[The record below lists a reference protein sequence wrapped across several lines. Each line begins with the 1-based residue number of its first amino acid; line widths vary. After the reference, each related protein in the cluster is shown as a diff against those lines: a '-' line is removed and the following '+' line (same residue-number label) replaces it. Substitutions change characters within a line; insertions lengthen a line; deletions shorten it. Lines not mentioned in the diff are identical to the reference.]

1 MYVLRKISNFVSK
14 IKTMFMKKIVT
25 VAVAAMVSVSAL
37 AQPKVVAHRGYHAI
51 DGSCRNSIE
60 ALKQAQKMGLYGS
73 ECDINLTA
81 DGVIVVAHGGLHP
94 DKIYRRGEN
103 IKRLDIQRSTYE
115 ELKAI
120 PLENGETI
128 PTLEQYLEQLKKS
141 KKTKLIIEIKSHY
154 TPAKESEIVQR
165 TVDMVAKY
173 GLNDMVEYIAF
184 RPWVCTELKRLAP
197 QGTAIAYLNGDYD
210 PEYVYGM
217 HLSGIDYKYD
227 VLKKKPHWIK
237 QCHDLGLT
245 VNVWTVDDE
254 QQLRWVIEQGVDYIT
269 TDNPVLATKLIKEI
283 CK

>member
-14 IKTMFMKKIVT
+14 IMTMFMKKIVT

-60 ALKQAQKMGLYGS
+60 ALRQAQEMKLYGS
-73 ECDINLTA
+73 ECDINLTK

-94 DKIYRRGEN
+94 DKIYRKGEN

-120 PLENGETI
+120 KLENGEVI
-128 PTLEQYLEQLKKS
+128 PTLEEYLVQLKKS
-141 KKTKLIIEIKSHY
+141 NSTKLIIEVKSHY
-154 TPAKESEIVQR
+154 SQAKESEIIR
-165 TVDMVAKY
+165 KTVDLVAKY

-184 RPWVCTELKRLAP
+184 RPWVCYELEKMVP
-197 QGTAIAYLNGDYD
+197 KGTPIAYLNGDYD
-210 PEYVYGM
+210 PEYVESMGV
-217 HLSGIDYKYD
+217 SGIDYNYK
-227 VLKKKPHWIK
+227 VLYKKPEWIK
-237 QCHDLGLT
+237 QCHERGLT

-254 QQLRWVIEQGVDYIT
+254 AELRWVIEQGVDYIT
-269 TDNPVLATKLIKEI
+269 TDNPVLATELIKQM